1 MSSLFEAGSHVRYG
15 GNGICLVDRVEEIV
29 YPDRSEPRRCYVLR
43 PIRNP
48 GVEITVPLDN
58 EALCSRIKPLRTK
71 EELDAMLSEAIGAA
85 AMPWQSD
92 RKLRAQEF
100 RRILSGGEAQALL
113 ALIHCVLKQSS
124 ELAKRGKHL
133 SAADDTARKDA
144 ERMLDEEFAFTLG
157 TTPQEAGRYI
167 CERLLPGE
175 K

>member
-1 MSSLFEAGSHVRYG
+1 MRATFLDKKDNKNSLLKKTILY
-15 GNGICLVDRVEEIV
+15 
-29 YPDRSEPRRCYVLR
+29 
-43 PIRNP
+43 
-48 GVEITVPLDN
+48 
-58 EALCSRIKPLRTK
+58 LCIEKGEHSI
-71 EELDAMLSEAIGAA
+71 AALSEAIGAA